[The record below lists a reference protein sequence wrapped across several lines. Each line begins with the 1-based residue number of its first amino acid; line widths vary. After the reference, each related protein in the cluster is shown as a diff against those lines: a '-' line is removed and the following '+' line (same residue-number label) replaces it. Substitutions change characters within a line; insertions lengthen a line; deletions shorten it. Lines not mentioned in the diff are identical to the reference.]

1 VRTSI
6 IWILF
11 SFNFVIKH
19 HQEETMENSTSLNSS
34 SLILQYSLI
43 VPEYVN
49 FPFLLVTIF
58 GMYQG
63 IEIRHP
69 LYAVLFL
76 NLIVAFATTVTHIVS
91 FTVLHIDK
99 FVIVSNLLNS
109 QSLYFYCTSWCV
121 TSVIRYVYIFHEEW
135 IHNLIP
141 SSNVK
146 CILGPMS

>member
-1 VRTSI
+1 
-6 IWILF
+6 
-11 SFNFVIKH
+11 
-19 HQEETMENSTSLNSS
+19 MENSTSLNSS

-76 NLIVAFATTVTHIVS
+76 NLIVAFATTVTHIVG
-91 FTVLHIDK
+91 FTVLPIDK

-109 QSLYFYCTSWCV
+109 QSLYYHCTSWCV

-141 SSNVK
+141 SSNMK
-146 CILGPMS
+146 CFLGLMS

>member
-1 VRTSI
+1 
-6 IWILF
+6 
-11 SFNFVIKH
+11 
-19 HQEETMENSTSLNSS
+19 
-34 SLILQYSLI
+34 

-76 NLIVAFATTVTHIVS
+76 NLVVAFATTVTHIVG

-109 QSLYFYCTSWCV
+109 QSLYYHCTSWCV

-141 SSNVK
+141 SSNMK
-146 CILGPMS
+146 CFLEPMS